1 MEFEFLLAMFLIA
14 AFLIGMAAAWMLHVY
29 EIFTELDEE
38 AVEERALELAEN
50 ARLEITVGVDVVD
63 EMR

>member
-1 MEFEFLLAMFLIA
+1 MAFETILGLALIA
-14 AFLIGMAAAWMLHVY
+14 AFLIGLAAAWMLHVY
-29 EIFTELDEE
+29 GIFTELDEE

>member
-1 MEFEFLLAMFLIA
+1 MDFETILGLA
-14 AFLIGMAAAWMLHVY
+14 LIGAVMIGLAAAWMLHVY
-29 EIFTELDEE
+29 ELFTELDEE

-50 ARLEITVGVDVVD
+50 ARLEILVGVDVID